1 MFAPLAVEVG
11 AKRMNE
17 MAVRFGFN
25 RQPSIHYA
33 VPTSVYPKAE
43 SLTSDL
49 QLGVTGIGQGGV
61 VATPLQMASVAQVI
75 AGGGVMHPPYVAQL
89 PISGSDR
96 EPAHRVIPPSVATG
110 VAQMMQAVVAYGT
123 GQPAQSSLATVAGKT
138 GTAELGPGIKSDA
151 WFIGY
156 APAQAPQVVVAV
168 LIVHGGVGGTTAAPI
183 ARQVIDAALQNP

>member
-1 MFAPLAVEVG
+1 M
-11 AKRMNE
+11 
-17 MAVRFGFN
+17 
-25 RQPSIHYA
+25 
-33 VPTSVYPKAE
+33 
-43 SLTSDL
+43 
-49 QLGVTGIGQGGV
+49 

-96 EPAHRVIPPSVATG
+96 EPAHRVIPPLGRGRGGADDAG
-110 VAQMMQAVVAYGT
+110 G
-123 GQPAQSSLATVAGKT
+123 GRLRHRPAR
-138 GTAELGPGIKSDA
+138 AELAGDGRRQDRHGRAGPGIKSDA